1 MQKEE
6 NHMRIDTHGA
16 NRKLVAQA
24 IGDHIHEHVRY
35 TGVPKCA
42 YIIGDIAVERDGS
55 INTENAD
62 VWAALMPFFSASGW
76 EEEARAQMQEHL
88 EAVAETDTPAEEQ
101 ASVTE
106 ADGEKNIAPA
116 DSEAP
121 GIECMA
127 VRYSLFEFT
136 VNGLTNFVKALY
148 THQKLINA
156 MLKEER
162 LHIDEETLLL
172 LKEMNT
178 DNTVKAARVIHQEAA
193 LGINKGIDVA
203 DERIVIELPYDSE
216 APDAWK
222 YGAKLLS
229 TIADKAKEAHHS
241 NGKLIDP
248 EDTAMKYFCHS
259 WLIALGF
266 GGPDFKELRA
276 ALLNHLPGYAAFRT
290 AEKMEAHKAR
300 FIERRRAARLEREG
314 NANEEN

>member
-1 MQKEE
+1 
-6 NHMRIDTHGA
+6 MRIDTHGA

-24 IGDHIHEHVRY
+24 ISEHIHEPVTY
-35 TGVPKCA
+35 TGVPRCA
-42 YIIGDIAVERDGS
+42 YIIGDVTFERDGC
-55 INTENAD
+55 INTDNAD
-62 VWAALMPFFSASGW
+62 TWEALMPFFSASGW
-76 EEEARAQMQEHL
+76 GEEARAQMQEHL
-88 EAVAETDTPAEEQ
+88 EAVAET
-101 ASVTE
+101 E
-106 ADGEKNIAPA
+106 ADDEKDVAPA
-116 DSEAP
+116 DSEAL

-136 VNGLTNFVKALY
+136 VAGLTNFVKTLY

-162 LHIDEETLLL
+162 LHIEEETILL

-178 DNTVKAARVIHQEAA
+178 DNTVKAARVIHEEAA

-216 APDAWK
+216 ALDAWK

-229 TIADKAKEAHHS
+229 TIADKAKDAHHMS
-241 NGKLIDP
+241 GKLIDP
-248 EDTAMKYFCHS
+248 EEGAMKYFCHS

-266 GGPDFKELRA
+266 GGPDFKDLRA

-290 AEKMEAHKAR
+290 AEKLDAHKAK
-300 FIERRRAARLEREG
+300 FIERRRAARAEQEA

>member
-1 MQKEE
+1 
-6 NHMRIDTHGA
+6 MRIDTYGA

-24 IGDHIHEHVRY
+24 ISEHIHEPVTY

-42 YIIGDIAVERDGS
+42 YIIGEVTVERDGS
-55 INTENAD
+55 VTTENAD
-62 VWAALMPFFSASGW
+62 AWAALMPFFTASGW

-88 EAVAETDTPAEEQ
+88 EVVTETAEHAEEEQ
-101 ASVTE
+101 ASETE
-106 ADGEKNIAPA
+106 ADDEKETAQA

-136 VNGLTNFVKALY
+136 VAGLTNFVKTLY

-178 DNTVKAARVIHQEAA
+178 DNTVKAARVIHEEAA

-229 TIADKAKEAHHS
+229 TIADKAKDAHHMS
-241 NGKLIDP
+241 GKLIDP
-248 EDTAMKYFCHS
+248 EEGAMKYFCHS

-266 GGPDFKELRA
+266 GGPDFKDLRA
-276 ALLNHLPGYAAFRT
+276 VLLNHLPGYAAFRT
-290 AEKMEAHKAR
+290 AEKMDAHKAK
-300 FIERRRAARLEREG
+300 FIERRRAARAEQEA

>member
-1 MQKEE
+1 
-6 NHMRIDTHGA
+6 MRIDTHSA

-24 IGDHIHEHVRY
+24 ISEHIHEPVRY
-35 TGVPKCA
+35 TFVPRCA
-42 YIIGDIAVERDGS
+42 YLIGDVAVEKDGS
-55 INTENAD
+55 INTDNTDA
-62 VWAALMPFFSASGW
+62 WAALMPFFIASGW

-88 EAVAETDTPAEEQ
+88 EAV
-101 ASVTE
+101 TE
-106 ADGEKNIAPA
+106 ASTEEPATMA
-116 DSEAP
+116 DSNAEMP
-121 GIECMA
+121 ECMNIS
-127 VRYSLFEFT
+127 YQLTEFT
-136 VNGLTNFVKALY
+136 VTGFTNFIKTLY

-178 DNTVKAARVIHQEAA
+178 DDIVKAARVIHEEAA

-203 DERIVIELPYDSE
+203 DERIVIELPFDSE

-229 TIADKAKEAHHS
+229 TIADKAKESHHMS
-241 NGKLIDP
+241 SKLIDP

-276 ALLNHLPGYAAFRT
+276 ALLNHLHGYAAFRT
-290 AEKMEAHKAR
+290 TEKMDAHKAK
-300 FIERRRAARLEREG
+300 FIERRRTARLEREG